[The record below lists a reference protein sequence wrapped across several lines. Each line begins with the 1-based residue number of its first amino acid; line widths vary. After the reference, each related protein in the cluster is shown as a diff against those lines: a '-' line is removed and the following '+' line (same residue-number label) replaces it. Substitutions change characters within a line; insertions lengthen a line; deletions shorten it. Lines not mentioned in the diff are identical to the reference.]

1 MSCAV
6 GSRDCPVSFEILGSG
21 QDAAKLRQRLSCA
34 LGGLGF
40 RATITVHQDVERALA
55 VGATQDPVVLVDN
68 RLFTQGLPRTETLEE
83 LLRALPATALALDAP
98 ITNSST
104 EITSSTRNPNDDS

>member
-6 GSRDCPVSFEILGSG
+6 GNRDCPVFFEILGSG

-40 RATITVHQDVERALA
+40 RATITVHQDLERALA

-68 RLFTQGLPRTETLEE
+68 HLFTQGLPRTEMLED
-83 LLRALPATALALDAP
+83 LLRALPAIALALDAP
-98 ITNSST
+98 ITNSLT
-104 EITSSTRNPNDDS
+104 DIGSSAGEPKHGS